1 MGPICIQE
9 ALFLFHSWLWKK
21 STTSQRTQGCLNTCR
36 RCMTHSELIHCQDL
50 VIIRLWSL
58 NKTKQIEYPLLH
70 AFNILIQYLTSEN
83 VRQRG
88 SNTMQQLKVWALE
101 SDIENQIFHLKLCD
115 LGRLINLFC
124 LSAISSKLEILVAS
138 TPQNY

>member
-1 MGPICIQE
+1 MGFICIQE
-9 ALFLFHSWLWKK
+9 APFLFHSQFWKK
-21 STTSQRTQGCLNTCR
+21 STTSSRIQGYLNTCR
-36 RCMTHSELIHCQDL
+36 RCMTQSELIYCQDL
-50 VIIRLWSL
+50 IIIRLRSL
-58 NKTKQIEYPLLH
+58 KETKQIEYPLLH

-115 LGRLINLFC
+115 LDRLINLFC
-124 LSAISSKLEILVAS
+124 LNAISSKLEILVTS